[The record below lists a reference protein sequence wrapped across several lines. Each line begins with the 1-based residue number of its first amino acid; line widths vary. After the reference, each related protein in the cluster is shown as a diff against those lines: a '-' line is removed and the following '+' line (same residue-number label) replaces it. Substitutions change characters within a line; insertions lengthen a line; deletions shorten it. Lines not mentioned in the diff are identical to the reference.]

1 MYFVLTES
9 EMIKR
14 RDLETR
20 IEEKRGQLDDLKIAV
35 KSHWLQVIKGLFRF
49 QEEKEGIQLCEIIL

>member
-9 EMIKR
+9 EMIKC

-20 IEEKRGQLDDLKIAV
+20 IEEKRGQLGDLKISV
-35 KSHWLQVIKGLFRF
+35 KNHRLQVIQGLFRF
-49 QEEKEGIQLCEIIL
+49 QEEK